1 MHTAG
6 LYCTCFFPF
15 KDKHPAPLPE
25 SYSLLLVPVDV
36 GGDSLFVET
45 DNKRRGELIV
55 LNVIMKLQIK
65 RLWQY
70 RVLAYGCSQHPM
82 TNLSELSELG
92 IAMIGLGS

>member
-6 LYCTCFFPF
+6 LYCICFFLF
-15 KDKHPAPLPE
+15 KDKHPPLPE
-25 SYSLLLVPVDV
+25 SYGLLLVPVDV

-82 TNLSELSELG
+82 TNLSELSEWG
-92 IAMIGLGS
+92 SIAMIDSY